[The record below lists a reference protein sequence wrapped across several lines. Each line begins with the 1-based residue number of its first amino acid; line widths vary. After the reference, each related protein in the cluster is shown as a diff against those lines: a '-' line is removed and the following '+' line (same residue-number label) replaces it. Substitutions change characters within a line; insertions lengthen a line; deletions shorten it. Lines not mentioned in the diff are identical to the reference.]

1 MNIHIELG
9 RKVWSAKA
17 GGGAIIQ
24 AGLSE
29 QLDGMAH
36 QLKAEGY
43 AVLRSAPL
51 RSRLDDGFSLVLSR
65 LGKVDECRFDALI
78 TCISPL
84 LADHL
89 DHSLLPVLVG
99 FNTNEKQAKAAPQL
113 AAVLPMPAGGMGAD
127 GKDLPACVVIPVKL
141 GGLGNGC
148 VVFFGSES
156 LAVDELLLEVH
167 RKCYKVLKT
176 LLTLDLRKSAPRQHL
191 NDRELVCLQLAG
203 EGLKSELIAEQLS
216 LSVHTVNAY
225 LSSATAKLDS
235 VNRIQA
241 IAKAIRLGY
250 LS

>member
-1 MNIHIELG
+1 VNIHIELG
-9 RKVWSAKA
+9 RKAWSAKT
-17 GGGAIIQ
+17 GSGAIIQ
-24 AGLSE
+24 AGLGE

-65 LGKVDECRFDALI
+65 LGKVNECRFDALI
-78 TCISPL
+78 ARISPL
-84 LADHL
+84 ATDQLEQ
-89 DHSLLPVLVG
+89 SLLPILVG
-99 FNTNEKQAKAAPQL
+99 AKGKTQL
-113 AAVLPMPAGGMGAD
+113 RLAKVLPMPEGGAAAD
-127 GKDLPACVVIPVKL
+127 HGGELPACIVLPVKL
-141 GGLGNGC
+141 GALGNGC
-148 VVFFGSES
+148 VVFFG
-156 LAVDELLLEVH
+156 LDGPAADDLLLEVH

-191 NDRELVCLQLAG
+191 NDRELACLQLAG

>member
-9 RKVWSAKA
+9 RKAWSAKT

-24 AGLSE
+24 AGLGE

-65 LGKVDECRFDALI
+65 LGKVNECRFDALI
-78 TCISPL
+78 ARISPL
-84 LADHL
+84 ATDHL
-89 DHSLLPVLVG
+89 EQSLLPILIG
-99 FNTNEKQAKAAPQL
+99 AKEKTPSRLAK
-113 AAVLPMPAGGMGAD
+113 VLPMPEGSAATDVGG
-127 GKDLPACVVIPVKL
+127 DLPACIVLPVKL
-141 GGLGNGC
+141 GALGNGC
-148 VVFFGSES
+148 VVFFGNENV
-156 LAVDELLLEVH
+156 AAEELLLEIH

-191 NDRELVCLQLAG
+191 NDRELACLQLAG